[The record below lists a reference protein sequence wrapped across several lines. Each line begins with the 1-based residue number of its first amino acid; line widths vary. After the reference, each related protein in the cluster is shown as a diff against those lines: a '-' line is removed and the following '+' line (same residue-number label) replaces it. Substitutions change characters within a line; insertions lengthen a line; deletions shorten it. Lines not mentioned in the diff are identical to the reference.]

1 MSDWHARSI
10 TSEQLNRDWGEN
22 WVRKQ
27 ASCTCSG
34 CGRQRTGGRWPQHGT
49 VSQSLRRR
57 APRPQALR
65 CSTPHPHF
73 PLQVILPVAILPSV
87 SLQLQSS
94 YIGQLRNGFFL
105 IKKKKKKP
113 MIGSHGTFISHWC
126 SKPWSK
132 SFGFP
137 ELDLSRGLR
146 VLHSVEERL
155 GPVAGR
161 GTPSRA

>member
-1 MSDWHARSI
+1 MATAWHCLP
-10 TSEQLNRDWGEN
+10 E
-22 WVRKQ
+22 
-27 ASCTCSG
+27 
-34 CGRQRTGGRWPQHGT
+34 P
-49 VSQSLRRR
+49 
-57 APRPQALR
+57 APA
-65 CSTPHPHF
+65 STPPLKLCAAAPPTHF

-94 YIGQLRNGFFL
+94 YIWQLRNGFFL
-105 IKKKKKKP
+105 IKKKKP

-146 VLHSVEERL
+146 VLHSIEERL

-161 GTPSRA
+161 GTPSRARNGALV